1 MGLRRCQGRG
11 ENKNLIQIHF
21 GESDVRWFVA
31 SIFEQ
36 NIIWKNIFWCNTIMS
51 IQESVIILNFNS
63 EVLFLPKK
71 MSFRDKLPELA

>member
-1 MGLRRCQGRG
+1 MGLCRCQGRG
-11 ENKNLIQIHF
+11 ENKTLIQIHF

-51 IQESVIILNFNS
+51 TQESNYIELQLRSAIS
-63 EVLFLPKK
+63 SKK